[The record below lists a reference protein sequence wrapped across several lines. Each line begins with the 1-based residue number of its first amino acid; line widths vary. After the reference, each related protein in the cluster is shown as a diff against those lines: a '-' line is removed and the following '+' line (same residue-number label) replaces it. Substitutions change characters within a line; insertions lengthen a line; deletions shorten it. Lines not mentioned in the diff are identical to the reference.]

1 MKRRPAA
8 VLVVVALVVATG
20 ATASDAARAMASC
33 RRAHTDQC
41 VGVDLSHEDLRR
53 WHLRGVDLRGANL
66 SRADLRGVDLRN
78 ARLDRANLT
87 RADLRNADVRD
98 AAFATAAL
106 AEADLR
112 RARLDRARFS
122 AARLGAVDLR
132 GADFGMSFWS
142 DADLTGARTDAGDSS
157 VPMAGRCDTT
167 LPSGAVAACAFAL
180 GDGAPAVARRVRARP
195 TVAVALTRL
204 AIRLVQRDRLN
215 PPVGSRVYA
224 YTGLALAETTQPNS
238 IALNALAP
246 IPAPGVAVDWR
257 VVAASGAPLVPRA
270 LTQVVSTKNAYAALR
285 DELLAVAARRIDATT
300 FASSVEYGRGIASRL
315 VAWSGTDG
323 FATTRDRTYTPPSG
337 PGRWV
342 PTPTTYQG
350 AQEPY
355 WGTLRPYTA
364 RPATACVAGPPPE
377 FSTEPGS
384 TYMEQARG
392 VYDTSRNLTRRQKA
406 IARFWAD
413 DRGRTGTPT
422 GHWVA
427 TTNIAIA
434 RRHLDLG
441 DAARLHGLVGAAAGD
456 AFIATWA
463 TKFRYNQIR
472 PVTTIRQLIDPQW
485 APYLNTPPF
494 PDWVSG
500 HATVSGATSAVLSGI
515 IGTMRY
521 QDPGFSTGADVR
533 SVFAVTPRTYPS
545 FRAAAREAAKSREYA
560 GIHYAS
566 SDAEGMRVGTCLGN
580 AALAARR

>member
-1 MKRRPAA
+1 MNRRPAT
-8 VLVVVALVVATG
+8 LLLVVALVSSVHVTAADVA
-20 ATASDAARAMASC
+20 DAMASC
-33 RRAHTDQC
+33 SRSHTDRC
-41 VGVDLSHEDLRR
+41 VGVDLSREDLRH
-53 WHLRGVDLRGANL
+53 WNLRGADLRGANL

-78 ARLDRANLT
+78 ARLDRANLA
-87 RADLRNADVRD
+87 RADLRTADVRD
-98 AAFATAAL
+98 AGFATAAL
-106 AEADLR
+106 NEADLR

-122 AARLGAVDLR
+122 AARLGSADLR
-132 GADFGMSFWS
+132 GADFGTSFWS
-142 DADLTGARTDAGDSS
+142 DADLTGARTDGGDSS
-157 VPMAGRCDTT
+157 VPQAGRCDTT
-167 LPSGAVAACAFAL
+167 MPSGVVAACAFAL
-180 GDGAPAVARRVRARP
+180 GAGAPAVAEPVRTRP

-204 AIRLVQRDRLN
+204 AIRLVQRDRMN

-224 YTGLALAETTQPNS
+224 YTGLALAETVQPNS

-246 IPAPGVAVDWR
+246 IPAPPVTVDWE

-285 DELLAVAARRIDATT
+285 DDVLAAAVRRIDAAT
-300 FASSVEYGRGIASRL
+300 FAGSVKYGRGIASQL
-315 VAWSGTDG
+315 VAWAGTDG
-323 FATTRDRTYTPPSG
+323 FATTRDRPYTPPAG

-364 RPATACVAGPPPE
+364 IPATACVAGPPPE
-377 FSTEPGS
+377 YSTDPRS
-384 TYMEQARG
+384 AYMQQART
-392 VYDTSRNLTRRQKA
+392 VYRTSRNLTRGQKA

-413 DRGRTGTPT
+413 DRSRTGTPT

-434 RRHLDLG
+434 RRDLDLG
-441 DAARLHGLVGAAAGD
+441 DAARLHGLVGAAAGN

-463 TKFRYNQIR
+463 TKFRYNQVR
-472 PVTTIRQLIDPQW
+472 PVTTIRQLIDPHW

-500 HATVSGATSAVLSGI
+500 HATVSGAASAVLSGVV
-515 IGTMRY
+515 GTMRY
-521 QDPGFSTGADVR
+521 RDPGFSTGADVR

-545 FRAAAREAAKSREYA
+545 FRAAASEAAKSREYA
-560 GIHYAS
+560 GIHYPA
-566 SDAEGMRVGTCLGN
+566 SDAEGLRVGTCLGN